1 MYPEVSLFIDGE
13 WGDGTQR
20 RREPVLNPATEEIVG
35 HVAYA
40 DQTDLDRALA
50 AADAGFLIWRRT
62 SAQERYVILR
72 KAAAVLRE
80 RQEVI
85 AKLLT
90 LEQGKPLAEAMSEIS
105 IGVELID
112 WFAEEG
118 RRTYGRVVPSRV
130 HNVQQVVIKEPVGPV
145 AAFTPWNFPINQAV
159 RKLAAALAAG
169 CSIILKGPEETPASC
184 AELVRAFESAGV
196 PRGIVN
202 LVFGVPAEISS
213 YLIAHPI
220 IRKITF
226 TGSTAVGK
234 VLAGLA
240 GQHMKRITME
250 LGGHAPVIIFADAD
264 IETALKLLTAA
275 KYRNAGQSCVSPTR
289 FLVHEAVY
297 ERFVQQFSLMAR
309 ELRVSDGL
317 DPKTQMGP
325 LANHRRRAAMEAYV
339 ADATEKGGRV
349 RVGGKRLHRR
359 GYFFEPTVLTDMSLA
374 ARVMNEEPFGPLALM
389 IPFDSFESA
398 IAEANRL
405 PYGLAAYA
413 YTRSLKTAG
422 ELAEAIETGMISIN
436 HHGLAL
442 PELHFGG
449 VKDSGYGTEGG
460 SEAIEAYLSSKLIT
474 QMQL

>member
-297 ERFVQQFSLMAR
+297 ERVVQQFSLMAR

-325 LANHRRRAAMEAYV
+325 LANHRRRAAMEASV
-339 ADATEKGGRV
+339 ADATGQAGRV
-349 RVGGKRLHRR
+349 RG
-359 GYFFEPTVLTDMSLA
+359 
-374 ARVMNEEPFGPLALM
+374 
-389 IPFDSFESA
+389 
-398 IAEANRL
+398 
-405 PYGLAAYA
+405 
-413 YTRSLKTAG
+413 
-422 ELAEAIETGMISIN
+422 
-436 HHGLAL
+436 
-442 PELHFGG
+442 
-449 VKDSGYGTEGG
+449 
-460 SEAIEAYLSSKLIT
+460 
-474 QMQL
+474 